1 MASVIFALGSKR
13 TAAHGSR
20 TMVHKPWASAI
31 SGSSGTAKKPTC
43 STA

>member
-20 TMVHKPWASAI
+20 TMIHKPWAGSI
-31 SGSSGTAKKPTC
+31 SGESR
-43 STA
+43 